1 MTKIGRVP
9 HTFVIIV
16 VVAVLLNVPFSNSKS
31 TNCIITCHSKKTSYK
46 GFQSLWKIRSIHEI
60 YRCFRRLPNE
70 ELITTAAAAKNKP
83 ACICSVIDQ
92 KENSQPIHLQRL
104 LQSDDGFPNDDNP
117 GTDDPTDDGE
127 TGGNGDLTPTT
138 IETPQPSVPPSII
151 PPTDE
156 EPHSSR
162 PTLSPSIT
170 TPSSGMGVAP
180 HGSENLS
187 TIPSRS
193 PTVQP
198 HRNGTNETSSPAPSM
213 SNITLMPSQ
222 ASIVGTVTPT
232 QDDQNN
238 GDENDDQDIF
248 PPTPPD
254 ATSQQ
259 SVASNSSVK
268 KDSSSG
274 LSGGGKFGVVLL
286 AATILMIGCYVTIR
300 RKNNNARGSYH
311 RSTNGMRE
319 MELSRFRGHDDD
331 NGLL

>member
-92 KENSQPIHLQRL
+92 KENSQPIQLQRL

-117 GTDDPTDDGE
+117 ATDDPTDGSE
-127 TGGNGDLTPTT
+127 TGSNGDLTPTT
-138 IETPQPSVPPSII
+138 IETPQPSVPPSIP
-151 PPTDE
+151 PPTD
-156 EPHSSR
+156 
-162 PTLSPSIT
+162 
-170 TPSSGMGVAP
+170 
-180 HGSENLS
+180 GSENLS

-193 PTVQP
+193 PTVQL
-198 HRNGTNETSSPAPSM
+198 HRNGTNETSSPAPSL
-213 SNITLMPSQ
+213 SNITMMPSQ
-222 ASIVGTVTPT
+222 ASIVGTVIPT
-232 QDDQNN
+232 WDDQNN
-238 GDENDDQDIF
+238 GDENDDQDVF
-248 PPTPPD
+248 PPTPD
-254 ATSQQ
+254 TSTQQ

-286 AATILMIGCYVTIR
+286 AATVLMIGCYVTIR